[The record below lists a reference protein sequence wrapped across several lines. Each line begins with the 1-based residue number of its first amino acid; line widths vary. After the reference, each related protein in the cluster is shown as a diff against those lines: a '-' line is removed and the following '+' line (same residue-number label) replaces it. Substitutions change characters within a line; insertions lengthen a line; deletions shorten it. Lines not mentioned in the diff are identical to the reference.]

1 MLKACSRLCQD
12 MLRLSATGRPQ
23 RRHNIAD
30 EVDDEELL
38 SVFRAF
44 ATFGAGIGAAGSP
57 RGKVCHLLFMYWQP

>member
-38 SVFRAF
+38 SVFRAL
-44 ATFGAGIGAAGSP
+44 ATLSEP
-57 RGKVCHLLFMYWQP
+57 K